1 MDRVY
6 RGYPQP
12 YMLLNREESSSMAS
26 PAENRRRLR
35 TEFDYF
41 QGLYPLETRKIQ
53 RVVDEELD
61 RFDEERSPIYDEYP
75 DREFLYQLRDIMFTK
90 ALAEGMAAEQDLV
103 QVLMLQ
109 SVLERRLLAR
119 EARTM
124 ERE

>member
-26 PAENRRRLR
+26 TAENRRRLR
-35 TEFDYF
+35 IEFDYF

-90 ALAEGMAAEQDLV
+90 ALAEGMEAEQDLV

-119 EARTM
+119 EPRTM
-124 ERE
+124 E